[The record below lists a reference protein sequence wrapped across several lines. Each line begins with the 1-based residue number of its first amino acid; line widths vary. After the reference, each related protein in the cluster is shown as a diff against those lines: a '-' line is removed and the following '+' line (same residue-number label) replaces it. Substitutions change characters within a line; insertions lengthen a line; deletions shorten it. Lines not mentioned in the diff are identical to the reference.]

1 MAEKLNPRET
11 VSFKDLLIS
20 NMIEVQ
26 ALAFGANRNGP
37 TFANEKYPTGPQVRT
52 HSFAAQPPNL
62 RHFALIT

>member
-37 TFANEKYPTGPQVRT
+37 TFANEKYPTGHRVNRAFE
-52 HSFAAQPPNL
+52 S
-62 RHFALIT
+62 